1 MRLKGYGLEWFG
13 RFPAFAPVAESLMP
27 GGIDFTPGR
36 VADLIGKKVG
46 VNRGGIGEYLLAKA
60 LAQNGISLDQM
71 EKTYLGPA
79 DGAYAFSTCNVD
91 ALAVWDPTSRL
102 PRCATRPGGLCGRA
116 ISDRRTRRLWLCAT
130 ASSNAIR
137 LDITT
142 WTCEGRL

>member
-1 MRLKGYGLEWFG
+1 
-13 RFPAFAPVAESLMP
+13 MP

-102 PRCATRPGGLCGRA
+102 PRCATRPGDCVVARYRIGERDDYGCAQRLP
-116 ISDRRTRRLWLCAT
+116 RTR
-130 ASSNAIR
+130 SGSI
-137 LDITT
+137 
-142 WTCEGRL
+142 